1 MPSNKPFE
9 RTGHLRI
16 QAPPPI
22 GLCLPLKG
30 SVRMTINLRRYM
42 IIEPPEIN
50 SRYSMYDLMDFLLF
64 SIADKLNPYCS

>member
-30 SVRMTINLRRYM
+30 SVRLNVGAMFQI
-42 IIEPPEIN
+42 
-50 SRYSMYDLMDFLLF
+50 LF
-64 SIADKLNPYCS
+64 SAATL